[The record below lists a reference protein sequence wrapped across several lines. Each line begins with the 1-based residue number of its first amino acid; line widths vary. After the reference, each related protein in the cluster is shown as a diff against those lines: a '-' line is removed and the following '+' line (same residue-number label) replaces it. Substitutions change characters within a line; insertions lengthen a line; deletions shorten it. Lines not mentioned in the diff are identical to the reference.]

1 MTAPT
6 GISGNPGKRKSNH
19 LVDMNQIFKKM
30 LEWKCVWLEE
40 QKKMKSPPPVHGSLQ
55 LLPVPSSFVNPDDYD
70 KVFLPLMLHELWAS
84 IRKGFILKKMGII
97 FENHKIFRKLVLKIA

>member
-1 MTAPT
+1 MTAPA

-84 IRKGFILKKMGII
+84 IRTEFIFQKKWEFS
-97 FENHKIFRKLVLKIA
+97 FEMHKIFRK